1 MKKVF
6 LLGLAI
12 VLFTSCEQK
21 NDRYTQ
27 NSPEI
32 DKVKS
37 MISSYNDQDWDT
49 YTSNYADT
57 SKTFFN
63 TPDPIPSKDVSGYH
77 KANDANY
84 SSRAFDEE
92 GQTYEMVTTDE
103 GETWVNF
110 WGTWR
115 GTLAGN
121 DKEYTIAIHTTTQ
134 FKNGEIVEEYGVWD
148 SSLIVLALQ
157 EIETANKT
165 PERDQKIL
173 ATHKKFLEVWNK
185 KESTDQDLFNSISV
199 PDMVRY
205 QNGIKQTNDQS
216 GYLALL
222 GQFHDAFPDIQFT
235 DVSVHVRDGK
245 VYNHWICNATNT
257 GNFGENPATGKVIKT
272 EGLTV
277 TSYDN
282 EGRLIRED
290 SFYDMLDLY
299 QQIGHTLTPPKS

>member
-1 MKKVF
+1 MKKSF

-12 VLFTSCEQK
+12 VLFTACEQK
-21 NDRYTQ
+21 NEAYTQ

-32 DKVKS
+32 ETVRS
-37 MISSYNDQDWDT
+37 MINSYNDKDWNT
-49 YTSNYADT
+49 HASHYSDT
-57 SKTFFN
+57 SKTFYN
-63 TPDPIPSKDVSGYH
+63 TPNPILSKDVSGYH

-103 GETWVNF
+103 GEIWVNF

-121 DKEYTIAIHTTTQ
+121 GKEYTAAIHTTTR
-134 FKNGEIVEEYGVWD
+134 FINGKIVEEYGYWD
-148 SSLIVLALQ
+148 SSPLVLALQ
-157 EIETANKT
+157 EIETSKNT
-165 PERDQKIL
+165 PETDRKIL

-185 KESTDQDLFNSISV
+185 KEATDLDLFNSISV
-199 PDMVRY
+199 PNVVRY
-205 QNGIKQTNDQS
+205 QNGIKQTNDQP
-216 GYLALL
+216 GYLSLL

-245 VYNHWICNATNT
+245 IYNHWICNATNT
-257 GNFGENPATGKVIKT
+257 GAFGENPATGKVIKT

-277 TSYDN
+277 TSYDD
-282 EGRLIRED
+282 EGLLIRED